1 LHNIIPN
8 LHLSHH
14 VCRICQKS
22 IWRKSY
28 THHFIHYS
36 ILLKSNFFKRCLFPF
51 FLSRNILMWIW
62 EDRSLWFM
70 YSDTV
75 SFRVYGWL
83 LLSNGFFFW
92 PQSKKKS
99 KKREMK
105 KCPPFSSCT
114 PLKKKASSH
123 RIESLLIVTREGR
136 KKDCNQRKKASNRN
150 WLLMIPY

>member
-1 LHNIIPN
+1 MHNIIPN

-83 LLSNGFFFW
+83 LLSNGFFSYHS
-92 PQSKKKS
+92 QKKS

>member
-1 LHNIIPN
+1 MHNIIPN

-83 LLSNGFFFW
+83 LLSNGFFSDH
-92 PQSKKKS
+92 SKKKV
-99 KKREMK
+99 KKERNEKMS
-105 KCPPFSSCT
+105 PF
-114 PLKKKASSH
+114 LKLHATQEKSIIASDWKSF
-123 RIESLLIVTREGR
+123 
-136 KKDCNQRKKASNRN
+136 DCNQRRKKER
-150 WLLMIPY
+150 L